1 MKTYKLTAEPR
12 KITGKKVKKLRRDGI
27 LPANVYGKGIK
38 SQSLQLPIKDFENVF
53 QEAGSTGV
61 VELTYGKNTI
71 PVLIHNL
78 HTDYRNTPL
87 HADFFQV
94 NLKEK
99 VTAMIQLELTG
110 EAKAETEKVGLIQ
123 KITNEVEVEALPTE
137 LPEKI
142 EVNIENLTEVDDH
155 ISAADLKL
163 PSGVTLLSDPNQIIV
178 KVGEL
183 ISKEAQAQAEEEAAA
198 AEAASEEGAE
208 GAGETESEGGSG
220 EKAETESGEAKEEKP
235 QE

>member
-1 MKTYKLTAEPR
+1 MKRYKLTAEPR

-38 SQSLQLPIKDFENVF
+38 SQSLQLPLKDFLKVF
-53 QEAGSTGV
+53 EEAGETGV
-61 VELTYGKNTI
+61 VDLTYGKDTV

-99 VTAMIQLELTG
+99 VTAMIHVELIG
-110 EAKAETEKVGLIQ
+110 EAKAETEKTGLIE
-123 KITNEVEVEALPTE
+123 KITNEVEVEALPTN
-137 LPEKI
+137 LPDKLEA
-142 EVNIENLTEVDDH
+142 NIENLENVDDQ
-155 ISAADLKL
+155 ILASDLKMPADVAL
-163 PSGVTLLSDPNQIIV
+163 MTDPNQVIV

-183 ISKEAQAQAEEEAAA
+183 VSKEAAAQAEEEAAA
-198 AEAASEEGAE
+198 AEATAEESAE
-208 GAGETESEGGSG
+208 AGETKEAQEETSG
-220 EKAETESGEAKEEKP
+220 ETKTSEEKP